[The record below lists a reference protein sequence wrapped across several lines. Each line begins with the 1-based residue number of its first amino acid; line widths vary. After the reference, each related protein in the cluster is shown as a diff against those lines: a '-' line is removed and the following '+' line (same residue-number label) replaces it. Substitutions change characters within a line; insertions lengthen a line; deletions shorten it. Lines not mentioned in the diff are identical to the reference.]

1 MFKINLLANNEKYIN
16 EITTELSLWLGKEEQ
31 KIKKTLLNG
40 IKNNSYPFTIIFEN
54 ETELI
59 GFYMIVK
66 HDNDHTN
73 YTPWLANLF
82 IKKQYRK
89 QGYGKILVTSIP
101 SYMQRL
107 NIKSLYLHTRL
118 NNFYEKFG
126 WKKLQKL
133 DLKDGIIRNIYVL
146 KGDVRK

>member
-54 ETELI
+54 DTELI
-59 GFYMIVK
+59 GFYMIVE
-66 HDNDHTN
+66 HDNDFTN

-146 KGDVRK
+146 KK